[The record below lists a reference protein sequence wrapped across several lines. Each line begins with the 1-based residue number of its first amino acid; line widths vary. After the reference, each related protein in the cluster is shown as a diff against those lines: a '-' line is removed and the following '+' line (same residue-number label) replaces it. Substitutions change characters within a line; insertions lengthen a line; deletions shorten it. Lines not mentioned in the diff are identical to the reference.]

1 MDVAAPIRSMPHI
14 LCATDVEARM
24 KNGFDV
30 DYSALPE
37 MICPDCACPSEKVP
51 PSADTDINP
60 VAAYTLPALYTAPL
74 SEDWTLA
81 FNPQGDAG
89 VVVLDQTAWQLLHR
103 FRQPKRLFDAVYEGD
118 NALMVQQGILRLAK
132 LQLVQPV
139 DRLSAMRRM
148 PSQTLTAW
156 LHITNACNLRCDYCF
171 LKKTSEAMDEMR
183 GRQAV
188 DAVIR
193 SAVANQFRRVKLK
206 YAGGEAT
213 LNLPLVITLHQYA
226 RDSAARHNLTLDGVI
241 LSNGVALSDHQI
253 RQIRDNDLRLMIS
266 LDGIGDLHDS
276 QRRFV
281 NGRGS
286 FARVAQTLD
295 RLAQHGVTLSL
306 SITLSHRNLAGLPE
320 TVAYALNRGLP
331 FSLNF
336 YRANDY
342 AAAYTDLAFGEEEII
357 AAMKAAFAVIEQHLP
372 PYRLAL
378 LDLVRFDVPHDYT
391 CGVGNSYMVID
402 QRGRVAKCHMAIEQT
417 ITDVDAPDPLRLI
430 REDTKGI
437 QYIPVDEKEGCQT
450 CTWRYWCAGGCPA
463 LTYRVTG
470 RFDVKSPNCRI
481 YQALFPEVLRLEGL
495 RLLRYAGGRLGAA
508 AQCS

>member
-1 MDVAAPIRSMPHI
+1 MEGAVPIHSIPII
-14 LCATDVEARM
+14 LCTTDIESQAVS
-24 KNGFDV
+24 KFKV
-30 DYSALPE
+30 DRSTFPE
-37 MICPDCACPSEKVP
+37 DDCACPSEKIP
-51 PSADTDINP
+51 FSIDTNINP
-60 VAAYTLPALYTAPL
+60 AAIYTLPALYTAPL

-89 VVVLDQTAWQLLHR
+89 VIVLDQTAWQLLHR
-103 FRQPKRLFDAVYEGD
+103 FRQPRRLVDAAYEGD
-118 NALMVQQGILRLAK
+118 DALMVQHGVLRLAG
-132 LQLVQPV
+132 LQLLQPV
-139 DRLSAMRRM
+139 DQPSNVRRM

-156 LHITNACNLRCDYCF
+156 LHITNACNLRCDYCY

-295 RLAQHGVTLSL
+295 RLAQHGVTPSL

-357 AAMKAAFAVIEQHLP
+357 AAMKAAFAVIEQRMP
-372 PYRLAL
+372 PYRFFGSL
-378 LDLVRFDVPHDYT
+378 LDLVRFDAPHDHT

-437 QYIPVDEKEGCQT
+437 QYIPVDEKEGCRT

-470 RFDVKSPNCRI
+470 RFDIKSPNCRI
-481 YQALFPEVLRLEGL
+481 YQALFPEVLQLEGL
-495 RLLRYAGGRLGAA
+495 RLLRYAGGQPNTLLPR
-508 AQCS
+508 S